1 MNKQITTDVSIN
13 LDFVEIM
20 HETQRQHG
28 TTGLIEG
35 IIEYCGDNMNFT
47 FEQEL
52 IAALQRYIKEN
63 S

>member
-1 MNKQITTDVSIN
+1 MNKLNTEIN
-13 LDFVEIM
+13 VTVDFVETM
-20 HETQRQHG
+20 HEVQRQHG

>member
-1 MNKQITTDVSIN
+1 MNKLNTEIN
-13 LDFVEIM
+13 VTVDFVETM
-20 HETQRQHG
+20 HEVQRQHG

-52 IAALQRYIKEN
+52 ISALQRYIKEN

>member
-1 MNKQITTDVSIN
+1 MNKLNTEISVTV
-13 LDFVEIM
+13 DFVETM
-20 HETQRQHG
+20 HEVQRQHG

>member
-1 MNKQITTDVSIN
+1 MNKLNIEVSVTV
-13 LDFVEIM
+13 DFVETM
-20 HETQRQHG
+20 HEVQRQHG

-35 IIEYCGDNMNFT
+35 IIEYCCDNMNFT

-52 IAALQRYIKEN
+52 IAALQKYIKEN

>member
-1 MNKQITTDVSIN
+1 MNKLNIEVSVTV
-13 LDFVEIM
+13 DFFETM
-20 HETQRQHG
+20 HEVQRQHG

-52 IAALQRYIKEN
+52 ISALQRYIKEN

>member
-1 MNKQITTDVSIN
+1 MNKLNTEVSVTV
-13 LDFVEIM
+13 DFVEIM
-20 HETQRQHG
+20 HEVQRQHG

>member
-1 MNKQITTDVSIN
+1 MNKLNIEVSVIV
-13 LDFVEIM
+13 DFVETM
-20 HETQRQHG
+20 HEVQRQHG

-35 IIEYCGDNMNFT
+35 IIEYCCDNMNFT

-52 IAALQRYIKEN
+52 IAALQKYIKEN

>member
-1 MNKQITTDVSIN
+1 MNKLNIEVSVTV
-13 LDFVEIM
+13 DFVETM
-20 HETQRQHG
+20 HEVQRQHG

-35 IIEYCGDNMNFT
+35 IIEYCCDNMNFT

-52 IAALQRYIKEN
+52 ISALQRYIKEN

>member
-1 MNKQITTDVSIN
+1 MNKLNIEVSVTV
-13 LDFVEIM
+13 DFVETM
-20 HETQRQHG
+20 HEVQRQHG
-28 TTGLIEG
+28 TTGLIKG
-35 IIEYCGDNMNFT
+35 IIEYCCDNMNFT

>member
-1 MNKQITTDVSIN
+1 MNKLNIEVSVTV
-13 LDFVEIM
+13 DFVETM
-20 HETQRQHG
+20 HEVQRQHG

-35 IIEYCGDNMNFT
+35 IIEYCCDNMNFT